1 MDLKWLDMKF
11 EMTPGEILAAAR
23 APEPGDEG
31 YDPFD
36 AFDQAQGADHSIDP
50 YAIYA
55 ELLAQCP
62 VRWGSMSEML
72 GTVSVSD
79 LMAGERKIVNVLSYE
94 GVEAALRDGATFS
107 SAGYAESMGL
117 VMGHTILEMDEPEHG
132 QYRRLLQQAFTRRE
146 MERWEHEIVNPVLN
160 HYIDAFVD
168 RGRADLVHELMFVF
182 PVHVIA
188 IALGLPE
195 ADLPAFY
202 RRAVEITNMA
212 TQIERGFAA
221 SQWLY
226 AYLEPVVEDRRTEP
240 QEDLISLLAHAEL
253 DGQRLTNDEII
264 AFCRLLLP
272 AGAETTYRAASNMMV
287 GLLSDPAQLD
297 AVRADRS
304 LVTAA
309 VEESLRWEAPLT
321 GISRTATAD
330 AEVDGIEIEAG
341 TAVNTTLGSANH
353 DPSRWE
359 DPEKF
364 DIFREPKA
372 HLAFATGPHLCL
384 GIHLA
389 RMEMRAVLEC
399 LLDRLPGLRLDP
411 EAEAPDIV
419 GLAFRA
425 PAAIPVVWDA

>member
-1 MDLKWLDMKF
+1 MKF

-31 YDPFD
+31 YDPFH
-36 AFDQAQGADHSIDP
+36 AFDQAQGADEVPDP
-50 YAIYA
+50 YPMFA
-55 ELLAQCP
+55 ELLAECP
-62 VRWGSMSEML
+62 VHQGSVADRL
-72 GTVSVSD
+72 GRSSMAD
-79 LMAGERKIVNVLSYE
+79 LMAGERPIVNVFSYD
-94 GVEAALRDGATFS
+94 GVEAVLRDGALFS
-107 SAGYAESMGL
+107 SSGYAESMGL

-132 QYRRLLQQAFTRRE
+132 QYRKLIQQAFTRRE

-168 RGRADLVHELMFVF
+168 RGRADLVAELMFVF

-195 ADLPAFY
+195 SDLPAFY
-202 RRAVEITNMA
+202 RRAVEITNMGNE
-212 TQIERGFAA
+212 IERGFAA

-226 AYLEPVVEDRRTEP
+226 DYLEPVVEERRAEP

-272 AGAETTYRAASNMMV
+272 AGAETTYRAASNMMA
-287 GLLSDPAQLD
+287 GLLLDPTQLD

-304 LVTAA
+304 LVAAA
-309 VEESLRWEAPLT
+309 VEEALRWEAPLT
-321 GISRTATAD
+321 GISRTATEDTVVEGEPVA
-330 AEVDGIEIEAG
+330 AG
-341 TAVNTTLGSANH
+341 ALVNTCLGAANR
-353 DPSRWE
+353 DSSRWE
-359 DPEKF
+359 DA
-364 DIFREPKA
+364 DRYDLFRQPKG
-372 HLAFATGPHLCL
+372 HIAFATGPHLCL

-411 EAEAPDIV
+411 DAEAPEIV

-425 PAAIPVVWDA
+425 PASLPVVWDA

>member
-1 MDLKWLDMKF
+1 MKF
-11 EMTPGEILAAAR
+11 EMTPSEILAAAR

-36 AFDQAQGADHSIDP
+36 AFDQAQGADQSVNP
-50 YAIYA
+50 YLVYA
-55 ELLAQCP
+55 DLLGKCP
-62 VRWGSMSEML
+62 VHHGSMAEAL
-72 GTVSVSD
+72 GTISVSE
-79 LMAGERKIVNVLSYE
+79 LMAGDREIVNVLSYD
-94 GVEAALRDGATFS
+94 GVEAVLRDGGVFS
-107 SAGYAESMGL
+107 SSGYAESMGL

-132 QYRRLLQQAFTRRE
+132 QYRKLIQQAFTRRE
-146 MERWEHEIVNPVLN
+146 MERWEQEIVNPVLD
-160 HYIDAFVD
+160 HYVDAFVD
-168 RGRADLVHELMFVF
+168 RGRADLVGELMFVF

-202 RRAVEITNMA
+202 RRAVEITNMGNE
-212 TQIERGFAA
+212 IERGFAA

-226 AYLEPVVEDRRTEP
+226 DYLEPVVEARRSEP
-240 QEDLISLLAHAEL
+240 REDLISLLAHAEL

-309 VEESLRWEAPLT
+309 VEEALRWEAPLT
-321 GISRTATAD
+321 GIARTAMTD
-330 AEVDGIEIEAG
+330 AVVDGIEIKAG
-341 TAVNTTLGSANH
+341 SSVSTLLGSANH
-353 DPSRWE
+353 DPSRWD
-359 DPEKF
+359 DPERF
-364 DIFREPKA
+364 DIFRQPKG
-372 HLAFATGPHLCL
+372 HVAFATGPHLCL

-399 LLDRLPGLRLDP
+399 LLNRLPGLRLDP
-411 EAEAPDIV
+411 DAEPPEIV

-425 PAAIPVVWDA
+425 PATLPVAWDV

>member
-1 MDLKWLDMKF
+1 MKF

-36 AFDQAQGADHSIDP
+36 AFDQAQGGDYSIDP
-50 YAIYA
+50 YAVYA

-62 VRWGSMSEML
+62 VHWGSMSEML

-79 LMAGERKIVNVLSYE
+79 LMAGDRKIVNVLSYD

-226 AYLEPVVEDRRTEP
+226 DYLEPVVEDRRAEP

-321 GISRTATAD
+321 GISRTAAAD
-330 AEVDGIEIEAG
+330 AVVDGIEIEAG

-353 DPSRWE
+353 DSSRWE

-411 EAEAPDIV
+411 EAEPPDIV

>member
-1 MDLKWLDMKF
+1 MKF

-31 YDPFD
+31 YDPFH
-36 AFDQAQGADHSIDP
+36 AFDQAQGADEVPDP
-50 YAIYA
+50 YPMFA
-55 ELLAQCP
+55 ELLAECP
-62 VRWGSMSEML
+62 VHQGSVADRL
-72 GTVSVSD
+72 GRSSMAD
-79 LMAGERKIVNVLSYE
+79 LMAGERPIVNVFSYD
-94 GVEAALRDGATFS
+94 GVEAVLRDGALFS
-107 SAGYAESMGL
+107 SSGYAESMGL

-132 QYRRLLQQAFTRRE
+132 QYRKLIQQAFTRRE

-168 RGRADLVHELMFVF
+168 RGRADLVAELMFVF

-195 ADLPAFY
+195 SDLPVFY
-202 RRAVEITNMA
+202 RRAVEITNMGNE
-212 TQIERGFAA
+212 IERGFAA

-226 AYLEPVVEDRRTEP
+226 DYLEPVVEDRRAEP

-287 GLLSDPAQLD
+287 GLLSDPAQLE

-304 LVTAA
+304 LVAAA
-309 VEESLRWEAPLT
+309 VEEALRWEAPLT
-321 GISRTATAD
+321 GISRTATEDTVVEGEPVA
-330 AEVDGIEIEAG
+330 AG
-341 TAVNTTLGSANH
+341 ALVNTCLGAANR
-353 DPSRWE
+353 DSSRWE
-359 DPEKF
+359 DA
-364 DIFREPKA
+364 DRYDLFRQPKG
-372 HLAFATGPHLCL
+372 HIAFATGPHLCL

-411 EAEAPDIV
+411 DAEAPEIV

-425 PAAIPVVWDA
+425 PASLPVVWDA

>member
-1 MDLKWLDMKF
+1 MKF
-11 EMTPGEILAAAR
+11 AMTPSEILAAAR

-31 YDPFD
+31 YDPFE
-36 AFDQAQGADHSIDP
+36 AFDHAQGADEVPDP
-50 YAIYA
+50 YPVFA
-55 ELLAQCP
+55 ELLAECP
-62 VRWGSMSEML
+62 VHHGSMGARL
-72 GTVSVSD
+72 GKPSVSD
-79 LMAGERKIVNVLSYE
+79 LLAGERPIVNVYSYD
-94 GVEAALRDGATFS
+94 GVEAVLRDGGTFS

-132 QYRRLLQQAFTRRE
+132 QYRKLIQQAFTRRE
-146 MERWEHEIVNPVLN
+146 MERWEHEIVVPVLN
-160 HYIDAFVD
+160 HYLDAFVD
-168 RGRADLVHELMFVF
+168 RGRADLVGELMFVF

-212 TQIERGFAA
+212 NEIERGFAA

-226 AYLEPVVEDRRTEP
+226 DYLEPVVEDRRAEP

-287 GLLSDPAQLD
+287 GLLGDPAQLD

-304 LVTAA
+304 LVSAA
-309 VEESLRWEAPLT
+309 VEEAIRWEAPLT
-321 GISRTATAD
+321 GISRTATVDTEVEGSAVAAGSLVNTCLGAANRDPDRWDD
-330 AEVDGIEIEAG
+330 AE
-341 TAVNTTLGSANH
+341 
-353 DPSRWE
+353 RY
-359 DPEKF
+359 
-364 DIFREPKA
+364 DIFRSSKP
-372 HLAFATGPHLCL
+372 HVGFATGPHLCL

-411 EAEAPDIV
+411 DAELPTIA

-425 PAAIPVVWDA
+425 PATLPVVWDV

>member
-1 MDLKWLDMKF
+1 
-11 EMTPGEILAAAR
+11 MTPGEILAAAR

-36 AFDQAQGADHSIDP
+36 AFDEAQGAGGETDLHPIL
-50 YAIYA
+50 A
-55 ELLAQCP
+55 ELLAEGP
-62 VRWGSMSEML
+62 AFRGPISEKL
-72 GTVSVSD
+72 GRLSVSD
-79 LMAGERKIVNVLSYE
+79 LMAGDREIVNMLSYDAVE
-94 GVEAALRDGATFS
+94 GVLRDGATFS

-132 QYRRLLQQAFTRRE
+132 QYRRLIQQAFTRRE

-168 RGRADLVHELMFVF
+168 RGRADLVAELMFVF

-195 ADLPAFY
+195 TDLPAFY
-202 RRAVEITNMA
+202 RRAVEITNMGNEV
-212 TQIERGFAA
+212 ERGFAA

-226 AYLEPVVEDRRTEP
+226 DYLEPVVEARRADPE
-240 QEDLISLLAHAEL
+240 EDLISLLAHAEL
-253 DGQRLTNDEII
+253 DGQQLTNDEII

-287 GLLSDPAQLD
+287 GLLSDPAQLN
-297 AVRADRS
+297 AVRADRE

-309 VEESLRWEAPLT
+309 VEEALRWEPPLT
-321 GISRTATAD
+321 GISRTSTSD
-330 AEVDGIEIEAG
+330 AVVDGVEVGAG
-341 TAVNTTLGSANH
+341 SAVNTSLGSANR

-359 DPEKF
+359 DPDRF
-364 DIFREPKA
+364 DIFRPAKA
-372 HLAFATGPHLCL
+372 HIAFATGPHLCL

-411 EAEAPDIV
+411 EAEPPKIV

-425 PAAIPVVWDA
+425 PAALP

>member
-1 MDLKWLDMKF
+1 MKF

-31 YDPFD
+31 YDPFV
-36 AFDQAQGADHSIDP
+36 AFDQAQGADEVPDP
-50 YAIYA
+50 YPMFA
-55 ELLAQCP
+55 ELLAECP
-62 VRWGSMSEML
+62 VHQGSVADRL
-72 GTVSVSD
+72 GRSSMAD
-79 LMAGERKIVNVLSYE
+79 LMAGERPIVNVFSYD
-94 GVEAALRDGATFS
+94 GVEAVLRDGALFS
-107 SAGYAESMGL
+107 SSGYAESMGL

-132 QYRRLLQQAFTRRE
+132 QYRRLIQQAFTRRE

-168 RGRADLVHELMFVF
+168 QGRADLVAELMFVF

-195 ADLPAFY
+195 SDLPAFY
-202 RRAVEITNMA
+202 RRAVEITNMGNE
-212 TQIERGFAA
+212 IERGFAA

-226 AYLEPVVEDRRTEP
+226 DYLEPVVEERRAEP

-272 AGAETTYRAASNMMV
+272 AGAETTYRAASNMMA
-287 GLLSDPAQLD
+287 GLLLDPTQLD

-304 LVTAA
+304 LVAAA
-309 VEESLRWEAPLT
+309 VEEALRWEAPLT
-321 GISRTATAD
+321 GISRTATEDTVVEGEPVA
-330 AEVDGIEIEAG
+330 AG
-341 TAVNTTLGSANH
+341 ALVNTCLGAANR
-353 DPSRWE
+353 DSSRWE
-359 DPEKF
+359 DA
-364 DIFREPKA
+364 DRYDLFRQPKG
-372 HLAFATGPHLCL
+372 HIAFATGPHLCL

-399 LLDRLPGLRLDP
+399 LLDRLPGLHLDP
-411 EAEAPDIV
+411 DAEAPEIV

-425 PAAIPVVWDA
+425 PASLPVVWDA

>member
-1 MDLKWLDMKF
+1 MKF

-36 AFDQAQGADHSIDP
+36 AFDEAQGADHSIDP

-55 ELLAQCP
+55 ELLGKCP
-62 VRWGSMSEML
+62 VHWGGLSEML

-79 LMAGERKIVNVLSYE
+79 LMAGDRKIVNVLSYD
-94 GVEAALRDGATFS
+94 GVEAVLRDGAVFS
-107 SAGYAESMGL
+107 SSGYADSMGL

-132 QYRRLLQQAFTRRE
+132 RYRKLLQQAFTRRE

-188 IALGLPE
+188 IAMGLPE
-195 ADLPAFY
+195 ADLPGFY

-226 AYLEPVVEDRRTEP
+226 DYLEPVVDARRSEP

-287 GLLSDPAQLD
+287 GLLSHPAQLD

-304 LVTAA
+304 LVTTA
-309 VEESLRWEAPLT
+309 VEEALRWEAPLT
-321 GISRTATAD
+321 GISRTAVAD
-330 AEVDGIEIEAG
+330 AVVDGIEIEAG
-341 TAVNTTLGSANH
+341 TAVNTSLGSANH
-353 DPSRWE
+353 DPSRWD
-359 DPEKF
+359 DPERF
-364 DIFREPKA
+364 DIFRPPKA
-372 HLAFATGPHLCL
+372 HIAFATGPHLCL

-399 LLDRLPGLRLDP
+399 LLDRLPNLRLDP
-411 EAEAPDIV
+411 EADPPDIA

-425 PAAIPVVWDA
+425 PAVLPVVWGG

>member
-1 MDLKWLDMKF
+1 MKF

-31 YDPFD
+31 YDPFE
-36 AFDQAQGADHSIDP
+36 AFDQAQGADEVPDP
-50 YAIYA
+50 YPMFA
-55 ELLAQCP
+55 ELLAECP
-62 VRWGSMSEML
+62 VHQGSVADRL
-72 GTVSVSD
+72 GRSSMAD
-79 LMAGERKIVNVLSYE
+79 LMAGERPIVNVFSYD
-94 GVEAALRDGATFS
+94 GVEAVLRDGALFS
-107 SAGYAESMGL
+107 SSGYAESMGL

-132 QYRRLLQQAFTRRE
+132 QYRKLIQQAFTRRE

-168 RGRADLVHELMFVF
+168 QGRADLVAELMFVF

-195 ADLPAFY
+195 SDLPAFY
-202 RRAVEITNMA
+202 RRAVEITNMGNE
-212 TQIERGFAA
+212 IERGFAA

-226 AYLEPVVEDRRTEP
+226 DYLEPVVEERRAEP

-272 AGAETTYRAASNMMV
+272 AGAETTYRAASNMMA
-287 GLLSDPAQLD
+287 GLLLDPTQLD

-304 LVTAA
+304 LVAAA
-309 VEESLRWEAPLT
+309 VEEALRWEAPLT
-321 GISRTATAD
+321 GISRTATEDTVVEGEPVA
-330 AEVDGIEIEAG
+330 AG
-341 TAVNTTLGSANH
+341 ALVNTCLGAANR
-353 DPSRWE
+353 DSSRWE
-359 DPEKF
+359 DAHRY
-364 DIFREPKA
+364 DLFRQPKG
-372 HLAFATGPHLCL
+372 HIAFATGPHLCL

-411 EAEAPDIV
+411 DAEAPEIV

-425 PAAIPVVWDA
+425 PASLPVVWDA

>member
-1 MDLKWLDMKF
+1 MKF

-36 AFDQAQGADHSIDP
+36 AFDEARGANYAIDP
-50 YAIYA
+50 YEIFA
-55 ELLAQCP
+55 EHRGKCP
-62 VRWGSMSEML
+62 VHWGSMSELL

-79 LMAGERKIVNVLSYE
+79 VMAGEREMVNLLSYD

-107 SAGYAESMGL
+107 SASYAESMGL

-146 MERWEHEIVNPVLN
+146 MERWEHEIVSPVLN

-168 RGRADLVHELMFVF
+168 RGRADLVAELMFMF

-212 TQIERGFAA
+212 NEIERGFAA

-226 AYLEPVVEDRRTEP
+226 DYLEPVVEDRRAKP
-240 QEDLISLLAHAEL
+240 KEDLISLLAHAEL

-287 GLLSDPAQLD
+287 GLLSNPAQLD
-297 AVRADRS
+297 AVRANRS

-309 VEESLRWEAPLT
+309 VEESLRWEPPVT
-321 GISRTATAD
+321 GISRTTVAD
-330 AEVDGIEIEAG
+330 AVVGGIEIKAG

-353 DPSRWE
+353 DPSRWD
-359 DPEKF
+359 DPERF
-364 DIFREPKA
+364 DIFRQPQA

-389 RMEMRAVLEC
+389 RMEMRAVLER
-399 LLDRLPGLRLDP
+399 LLDRLPNLRLDP
-411 EAEAPDIV
+411 DAEPPEIV
-419 GLAFRA
+419 GLVFRA
-425 PAAIPVVWDA
+425 PASLPVVWDV

>member
-1 MDLKWLDMKF
+1 MKF

-36 AFDQAQGADHSIDP
+36 AFDQAQGSGEITDP
-50 YAIYA
+50 YPVYA
-55 ELLAQCP
+55 RLLGQCP
-62 VRWGSMSEML
+62 AHHGSMSELM
-72 GTVSVSD
+72 GTISVSD
-79 LMAGERKIVNVLSYE
+79 IMAGGREIINMLSYD
-94 GVEAALRDGATFS
+94 GVEAVLRDGAVFS

-132 QYRRLLQQAFTRRE
+132 QYRKLIQQAFTRKE
-146 MERWEHEIVNPVLN
+146 MERWEHEIVVPVLN
-160 HYIDAFVD
+160 HYIDAFID
-168 RGRADLVHELMFVF
+168 RGRADLVGELMFVF

-195 ADLPAFY
+195 AELPAFY

-226 AYLEPVVEDRRTEP
+226 DYLEPVVDARRSEP

-304 LVTAA
+304 LVAA
-309 VEESLRWEAPLT
+309 AIEEALRWEAPLT
-321 GISRTATAD
+321 GISRTAVAD
-330 AEVDGIEIEAG
+330 AVVDGIEIRAG
-341 TAVNTTLGSANH
+341 SAVNTSLGSANH

-359 DPEKF
+359 DPERF
-364 DIFREPKA
+364 DIFRQPKA
-372 HLAFATGPHLCL
+372 HIAFASGPHLCL

-411 EAEAPDIV
+411 DAAPPEIV

-425 PAAIPVVWDA
+425 PAVLPVVWDG

>member
-1 MDLKWLDMKF
+1 MKF
-11 EMTPGEILAAAR
+11 EMTPGQILAAAR

-36 AFDQAQGADHSIDP
+36 AFDEAQGADHSIDP

-55 ELLAQCP
+55 ELLGKCP
-62 VRWGSMSEML
+62 VHWGGLSEML

-79 LMAGERKIVNVLSYE
+79 LMAGDRKIVNVLSYD
-94 GVEAALRDGATFS
+94 GVEAVLRDGAVFS
-107 SAGYAESMGL
+107 SAGYADSMGL

-132 QYRRLLQQAFTRRE
+132 RYRKLLQQAFTRRE
-146 MERWEHEIVNPVLN
+146 MERWEHEIVKPVLN

-188 IALGLPE
+188 IAMGLPE
-195 ADLPAFY
+195 ADLPGFY

-226 AYLEPVVEDRRTEP
+226 NYLEPVVDDCRAEP

-287 GLLSDPAQLD
+287 GLLSEPTQLD

-309 VEESLRWEAPLT
+309 VEEALRWEAPLT
-321 GISRTATAD
+321 GISRTAVAD
-330 AEVDGIEIEAG
+330 SVADGIEIEAG
-341 TAVNTTLGSANH
+341 TAVNTSLGSANH
-353 DPSRWE
+353 DPSRWD
-359 DPEKF
+359 DPERF
-364 DIFREPKA
+364 DIFRQPKA
-372 HLAFATGPHLCL
+372 HIAFASGPHLCL

-411 EAEAPDIV
+411 DAEPPEIV

-425 PAAIPVVWDA
+425 PSVLPVVWDG

>member
-1 MDLKWLDMKF
+1 MKF

-31 YDPFD
+31 YDPFE
-36 AFDQAQGADHSIDP
+36 AFDQAQGSEQMASPYPVYAD
-50 YAIYA
+50 
-55 ELLAQCP
+55 LLAECP
-62 VRWGSMSEML
+62 AHRGRMSELL

-79 LMAGERKIVNVLSYE
+79 LMAGDREIVNVLSYD
-94 GVEAALRDGATFS
+94 GVEAALRDGTTFS
-107 SAGYAESMGL
+107 SASYADSMGL

-132 QYRRLLQQAFTRRE
+132 QYRKLIQQAFTRRE

-160 HYIDAFVD
+160 HYIDAFSE
-168 RGRADLVHELMFVF
+168 RGRADLVAELMFVF

-188 IALGLPE
+188 IAMGLPE

-202 RRAVEITNMA
+202 RRAVEITNMGNE
-212 TQIERGFAA
+212 IERGFAA

-226 AYLEPVVEDRRTEP
+226 DYLEPVVEDRRA
-240 QEDLISLLAHAEL
+240 QSQGDLISLLAHAEL

-287 GLLSDPAQLD
+287 GLLCDPAQLD
-297 AVRADRS
+297 AVSSDRS
-304 LVTAA
+304 LVPAA
-309 VEESLRWEAPLT
+309 VEEALRWEAPLT
-321 GISRTATAD
+321 GISRTASAD
-330 AEVDGIEIEAG
+330 AVVAGVEVRAG
-341 TAVNTTLGSANH
+341 SAVNTCLGSANR

-359 DPEKF
+359 EPDRF
-364 DIFREPKA
+364 DIFRPA
-372 HLAFATGPHLCL
+372 RPHMAFATGPHLCL

-399 LLDRLPGLRLDP
+399 LLDRLPSLRLDP
-411 EAEAPDIV
+411 NADPPTIV

-425 PAAIPVVWDA
+425 PAVLPVVWDI

>member
-1 MDLKWLDMKF
+1 MKF

-36 AFDQAQGADHSIDP
+36 AFDQAQGAEHAINP
-50 YAIYA
+50 YEVYT

-62 VRWGSMSEML
+62 VHRGSVSEML
-72 GTVSVSD
+72 GAVSVSD
-79 LMAGERKIVNVLSYE
+79 LMAGERQIVNVLSYD
-94 GVEAALRDGATFS
+94 GVEAVLRDGATFS

-132 QYRRLLQQAFTRRE
+132 QYRKLIQQAFTRRE
-146 MERWEHEIVNPVLN
+146 MERWEHDIVNPVLD
-160 HYIDAFVD
+160 HYINAFID

-226 AYLEPVVEDRRTEP
+226 DFLEPVVEGRRADP
-240 QEDLISLLAHAEL
+240 QEDLISILAHAEM

-287 GLLSDPAQLD
+287 GLLSDPAQLE

-309 VEESLRWEAPLT
+309 VEEALRWEAPLT

-330 AEVDGIEIEAG
+330 AVVDGIEIQAG
-341 TAVNTTLGSANH
+341 TAVNTSLGSANH
-353 DPSRWE
+353 DSSRWD
-359 DPEKF
+359 DPERF
-364 DIFREPKA
+364 DIFRQPKG
-372 HLAFATGPHLCL
+372 HMAFATGPHLCL

-389 RMEMRAVLEC
+389 RMEMRAVLEH

-411 EAEAPDIV
+411 EAEVPEIA

-425 PAAIPVVWDA
+425 PATLPVVWDA

>member
-1 MDLKWLDMKF
+1 MKF

-36 AFDQAQGADHSIDP
+36 AFDQAQGTDHSIDP

-55 ELLAQCP
+55 ELLAKCP
-62 VRWGSMSEML
+62 VHWGSMSEML

-79 LMAGERKIVNVLSYE
+79 LMAGERKIVNVLSYD

-107 SAGYAESMGL
+107 SAGYADSMGL

-146 MERWEHEIVNPVLN
+146 MERWEREIVNPVLN
-160 HYIDAFVD
+160 HYIDAFAD

-195 ADLPAFY
+195 SDLPAFY

-212 TQIERGFAA
+212 THIERGFAA

-226 AYLEPVVEDRRTEP
+226 AYLEPVVEDRRAEP

-287 GLLSDPAQLD
+287 GLLSNPEQFD

-309 VEESLRWEAPLT
+309 VEEALRWEAPLT
-321 GISRTATAD
+321 GITRTAAAD
-330 AEVDGIEIEAG
+330 AVVDGIEIEAG
-341 TAVNTTLGSANH
+341 TAVNPNLGSANH

-359 DPEKF
+359 NPERF

-399 LLDRLPGLRLDP
+399 LLDRLPNLRLDP
-411 EAEAPDIV
+411 DAEVSPIA

-425 PAAIPVVWDA
+425 PATLSVVWDA

>member
-1 MDLKWLDMKF
+1 MRF

-36 AFDQAQGADHSIDP
+36 AFDQAQGSDNSINPYRVYAD
-50 YAIYA
+50 
-55 ELLAQCP
+55 LLARGP
-62 VRWGSMSEML
+62 IYRGSMANIT
-72 GTVSVSD
+72 GTVNVSD
-79 LMAGERKIVNVLSYE
+79 LLAGDREIANVLSYD
-94 GVEAALRDGATFS
+94 GVEAVLRDGATFS
-107 SAGYAESMGL
+107 SAGYADSMGL

-132 QYRRLLQQAFTRRE
+132 RYRRLIQQAFTRRE
-146 MERWEHEIVNPVLN
+146 MERWEHEIVVPVLN

-168 RGRADLVHELMFVF
+168 RGRADLVAELMFVF

-212 TQIERGFAA
+212 TEIERGFAA

-226 AYLEPVVEDRRTEP
+226 AYLEPVVEERRAEP
-240 QEDLISLLAHAEL
+240 RQDLISLLAQAEL

-287 GLLSDPAQLD
+287 GLLSDQAQLE

-309 VEESLRWEAPLT
+309 VEEALRWEPPLT
-321 GISRTATAD
+321 GISRTAVVD
-330 AEVDGIEIEAG
+330 AEVEGNRIAAG
-341 TAVNTTLGSANH
+341 AAVNTSLGAANH
-353 DPSRWE
+353 DPSRWL
-359 DPEKF
+359 DPDRF
-364 DIFREPKA
+364 DVFREQKP
-372 HLAFATGPHLCL
+372 HMAFATGPHLCL

-389 RMEMRAVLEC
+389 RMEMRAVLER

-411 EAEAPDIV
+411 ESDPPTIT

-425 PAAIPVVWDA
+425 PAALPVIWEV

>member
-1 MDLKWLDMKF
+1 MKF

-36 AFDQAQGADHSIDP
+36 AFDEARGANYAIDP
-50 YAIYA
+50 YEIFA
-55 ELLAQCP
+55 EHRGKCP
-62 VRWGSMSEML
+62 VHWGSMSELL

-79 LMAGERKIVNVLSYE
+79 VMAGEREMVNLLSYD

-107 SAGYAESMGL
+107 SASYAESMGL

-168 RGRADLVHELMFVF
+168 RGRADLVAELMFMF

-212 TQIERGFAA
+212 NEIERGFAA

-226 AYLEPVVEDRRTEP
+226 DYLEPVVEDRRAKP
-240 QEDLISLLAHAEL
+240 KEDLISLLAHAKL

-287 GLLSDPAQLD
+287 GLLSNPAQLD

-309 VEESLRWEAPLT
+309 VEESLRWEPPVT
-321 GISRTATAD
+321 GISRTTVAD
-330 AEVDGIEIEAG
+330 AVVGGIEIKAG

-353 DPSRWE
+353 DPSRWD
-359 DPEKF
+359 DPERF
-364 DIFREPKA
+364 DIFRQPQA

-389 RMEMRAVLEC
+389 RMEMRAVLER
-399 LLDRLPGLRLDP
+399 LLDRLPNLRLDP
-411 EAEAPDIV
+411 DAEPPEIV
-419 GLAFRA
+419 GLVFRA
-425 PAAIPVVWDA
+425 PASLPVVWDV

>member
-1 MDLKWLDMKF
+1 MKF
-11 EMTPGEILAAAR
+11 EMTPDEILTAAR

-36 AFDQAQGADHSIDP
+36 AFDEAQAIDEVPNP
-50 YAIYA
+50 YPKFA
-55 ELLAQCP
+55 ELLAECP
-62 VRWGSMSEML
+62 VHHGSLAPRFGRGLVSEL
-72 GTVSVSD
+72 
-79 LMAGERKIVNVLSYE
+79 LAGERPIANVMSYA
-94 GVEAALRDGATFS
+94 GVERVLRDGATFS
-107 SAGYAESMGL
+107 SAGYADSMGL

-132 QYRRLLQQAFTRRE
+132 QYRKLIQQAFTRRE
-146 MERWEHEIVNPVLN
+146 MERWEHEIVYPVLN
-160 HYIDAFVD
+160 HYIDAFAD
-168 RGRADLVHELMFVF
+168 RGRADLVGELMFVF

-195 ADLPAFY
+195 ADLPGFY

-226 AYLEPVVEDRRTEP
+226 DFLEPVVEDRRAGS

-287 GLLSDPAQLD
+287 GLLSNPEQLD

-330 AEVDGIEIEAG
+330 AVVDGIEIQAG
-341 TAVNTTLGSANH
+341 TSVNTSMGSANH
-353 DPSRWE
+353 DPSRWD
-359 DPEKF
+359 DPERF
-364 DIFREPKA
+364 DLFRQPKA
-372 HLAFATGPHLCL
+372 HIAFATGPHLCL

-411 EAEAPDIV
+411 AAPAPEIV
-419 GLAFRA
+419 GMAFRA
-425 PAAIPVVWDA
+425 PAAIPVVWDV

>member
-1 MDLKWLDMKF
+1 MKF
-11 EMTPGEILAAAR
+11 ELTPGEILAAAR

-36 AFDQAQGADHSIDP
+36 AFDQAQGGDYSIDP

-62 VRWGSMSEML
+62 VHWGSMSEML

-79 LMAGERKIVNVLSYE
+79 LMAGDRKIVNVLSYD

-226 AYLEPVVEDRRTEP
+226 AYLEPVVEDRRAEP

-297 AVRADRS
+297 AVRSDRS

-330 AEVDGIEIEAG
+330 AVVDGIEIEAG

>member
-1 MDLKWLDMKF
+1 MKF

-36 AFDQAQGADHSIDP
+36 AFDEAQGADHSIDP

-55 ELLAQCP
+55 ELLGKCP
-62 VRWGSMSEML
+62 VHWGGLSEML

-79 LMAGERKIVNVLSYE
+79 LMAGDRKIVNVLSYD
-94 GVEAALRDGATFS
+94 GVEAVLRDGAVFS
-107 SAGYAESMGL
+107 SAGYADSMGL

-132 QYRRLLQQAFTRRE
+132 RYRKLLQQAFTRRE
-146 MERWEHEIVNPVLN
+146 MERWEHEIVKPVLN

-188 IALGLPE
+188 IAMGLPE
-195 ADLPAFY
+195 ADLPGFY

-226 AYLEPVVEDRRTEP
+226 NYLEPVVDDCRAEP

-287 GLLSDPAQLD
+287 GLLSEPTQLD

-309 VEESLRWEAPLT
+309 VEEALRWEAPLT
-321 GISRTATAD
+321 GISRTAVAD
-330 AEVDGIEIEAG
+330 SVADGIEIEAG
-341 TAVNTTLGSANH
+341 TAVNTSLGSANH
-353 DPSRWE
+353 DPSRWD
-359 DPEKF
+359 DPERF
-364 DIFREPKA
+364 DIFRQPKA
-372 HLAFATGPHLCL
+372 HIAFASGPHLCL

-411 EAEAPDIV
+411 DAEPPEIV

-425 PAAIPVVWDA
+425 PSVLPVVWDG

>member
-1 MDLKWLDMKF
+1 MKF

-36 AFDQAQGADHSIDP
+36 AFDRAQGTEHPVNPYDVYAD
-50 YAIYA
+50 
-55 ELLAQCP
+55 LLTQGP
-62 VRWGSMSEML
+62 VCRGSMAAML
-72 GTVSVSD
+72 GAVSVSD
-79 LMAGERKIVNVLSYE
+79 LMAGDREIVNVLSYD
-94 GVEAALRDGATFS
+94 GVEAVLRDGATFS
-107 SAGYAESMGL
+107 SAGYADSMGL

-132 QYRRLLQQAFTRRE
+132 RYRKLIQQAFTRRE

-160 HYIDAFVD
+160 HYIDAFAD
-168 RGRADLVHELMFVF
+168 RGRADLVGELMFVF

-195 ADLPAFY
+195 TDLPAFY

-212 TQIERGFAA
+212 NEIERGFAA

-226 AYLEPVVEDRRTEP
+226 DYLEPVVEDRRAEP

-304 LVTAA
+304 LVAAA
-309 VEESLRWEAPLT
+309 VEEALRWEAPLT

-330 AEVDGIEIEAG
+330 AVVAGMEIKSG
-341 TAVNTTLGSANH
+341 SAVNTSLGSANH
-353 DPSRWE
+353 DPSRWD
-359 DPEKF
+359 DPDRF
-364 DIFREPKA
+364 DIFRQPKS

-389 RMEMRAVLEC
+389 RMEMRAVLER
-399 LLDRLPGLRLDP
+399 LLDRLSGLRLDP
-411 EAEAPDIV
+411 DAEPPNIA

-425 PAAIPVVWDA
+425 PASLPVVWDLDRTG

>member
-1 MDLKWLDMKF
+1 MKF
-11 EMTPGEILAAAR
+11 EMTPAEILAAAR
-23 APEPGDEG
+23 VPEPGDEG

-36 AFDQAQGADHSIDP
+36 AFDQAQGAEQSTDP
-50 YAIYA
+50 YEAYGEMLA
-55 ELLAQCP
+55 ECP
-62 VRWGSMSEML
+62 VHRGSMAARL
-72 GTVSVSD
+72 GESSYVD
-79 LMAGERKIVNVLSYE
+79 LVAGERPVVNVLSYA
-94 GVEAALRDGATFS
+94 GVEAVLRDGAVFS

-132 QYRRLLQQAFTRRE
+132 RYRKLIQQAFTRRE
-146 MERWEHEIVNPVLN
+146 MERWEHEIVNPVLD
-160 HYIDAFVD
+160 HYIDAFVH

-195 ADLPAFY
+195 SDLPAFY

-212 TQIERGFAA
+212 SEIERGFAA

-226 AYLEPVVEDRRTEP
+226 GYLEPVVEDRRAEP
-240 QEDLISLLAHAEL
+240 QEDLISLLAHGEL

-287 GLLSDPAQLD
+287 GLLTNPDQLG

-309 VEESLRWEAPLT
+309 VEEALRWETPLL

-330 AEVDGIEIEAG
+330 AVVDGEAVPAG
-341 TAVNTTLGSANH
+341 ALVNTSLGSANH
-353 DPSRWE
+353 DPSRW
-359 DPEKF
+359 DAPEVF
-364 DIFREPKA
+364 DIFRQPKS
-372 HLAFATGPHLCL
+372 HIAFATGPHLCL

-389 RMEMRAVLEC
+389 RMEMRAVLEH
-399 LLDRLPGLRLDP
+399 LLDRLPNLRLDP
-411 EAEAPDIV
+411 EAEPPNIA
-419 GLAFRA
+419 GTSFRA
-425 PAAIPVVWDA
+425 PHALAVIWDA